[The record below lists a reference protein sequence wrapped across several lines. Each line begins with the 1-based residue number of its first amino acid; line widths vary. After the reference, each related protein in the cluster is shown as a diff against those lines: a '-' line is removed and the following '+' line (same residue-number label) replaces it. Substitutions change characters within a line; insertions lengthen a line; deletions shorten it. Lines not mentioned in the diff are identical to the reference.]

1 MFFIYPTHPINLIII
16 KKINPKNSHLCICQM
31 ADISAHQKIMDQY
44 FIIDFD
50 STFTQ
55 VEALDE
61 LARISLKNH
70 PDRELIYKQ
79 IEDLTNAS
87 MEGKLSFTQSL
98 ENRVKL
104 LQANREHLKQ
114 LVTHLKKK
122 VSTSFSRN
130 TIFFK
135 NHADEVLIVSGGFKE
150 FIIPVVTEYHIKN
163 ENIYA
168 NTFVFDEGGNIIG
181 YDRENPLSQEGGKVK
196 LLKELNLP
204 GEIFGIGDG
213 YSDFQLK
220 ESGMIKKFFAFTEN
234 IERKSVTEKADHI
247 TPSFDEFLYINKLP
261 RAISYPK
268 NRIKC
273 LVVGEVEEEALAQM
287 RKEGYN
293 IRQRDTIEEKY
304 LEEAGILF
312 CDEASQPTIEQL
324 QNAGRLKVIGI
335 FGKISNKKL
344 AEAACE
350 NGIIIFDDP
359 KHNPR
364 NDDFIPKR
372 VMAFMNEGKTH
383 TSCNFPDLQPPR
395 VNNAHRLI
403 HIHKNVPGILAK
415 INDVFARHNMNIVGE
430 FLVTNAQIGYVITDV
445 NTGYDTSVL
454 NELKAIEQTIKFR
467 LLY

>member
-1 MFFIYPTHPINLIII
+1 ME
-16 KKINPKNSHLCICQM
+16 
-31 ADISAHQKIMDQY
+31 QY

-70 PDRELIYKQ
+70 PDREKIYKQ

-87 MEGKLSFTQSL
+87 MEGRLSFTQSL
-98 ENRVKL
+98 EARVKL

-114 LVTHLKKK
+114 LITHLKKK

-135 NHADEVLIVSGGFKE
+135 NHQDTVLIVSGGFKE
-150 FIIPVVTEYHIKN
+150 FITPVVTEYHIKK

-168 NTFVFDEGGNIIG
+168 NTFEFDEEGNIVG
-181 YDRENPLSQEGGKVK
+181 YDRANPLSQEGGKVK
-196 LLKELNLP
+196 LLKELNLQ

-220 ESGMIKKFFAFTEN
+220 ESGMVDTFYAFTEN
-234 IERKSVTEKADHI
+234 VERKGVTAKADFV
-247 TPSFDEFLYINKLP
+247 TPSFDEFLYLNKMP

-273 LVVGEVEEEALAQM
+273 LVVGNIDEEALAQM

-293 IRQRDTIEEKY
+293 IRQKDHIQESY
-304 LEEAGILF
+304 LQEAGVLL
-312 CDEASQPTIEQL
+312 CDEANQPTPEQL
-324 QNAGRLKVIGI
+324 ENAGRLKVIGC
-335 FGKISNKKL
+335 FGKISSRKL
-344 AEAACE
+344 ADSACAA
-350 NGIIIFDDP
+350 GIIIFDDP
-359 KHNPR
+359 KENPR
-364 NDDFIPKR
+364 NVDFIPKR
-372 VMAFMNEGKTH
+372 VIAFMNEGKTH

-395 VNNAHRLI
+395 NNNAHRLI

-415 INDVFARHNMNIVGE
+415 INDVFARHNINIVGE

-445 NTGYDTSVL
+445 NTGYDTEVL
-454 NELKAIEQTIKFR
+454 NELKAIEHTIKFR

>member
-1 MFFIYPTHPINLIII
+1 
-16 KKINPKNSHLCICQM
+16 
-31 ADISAHQKIMDQY
+31 MDQY

-70 PDRELIYKQ
+70 PNRENIYKQ

-87 MEGKLSFTQSL
+87 MEGRLSFTQSL
-98 ENRVKL
+98 ESRVKL

-150 FIIPVVTEYHIKN
+150 FIIPVVTEYHIKK

-168 NTFVFDEGGNIIG
+168 NTFVFDADGNIIG

-196 LLKELNLP
+196 LLKELDLP

-234 IERKSVTEKADHI
+234 IERKSVAEKADHI

-273 LVVGEVEEEALAQM
+273 LVVGEVEEDALAQM
-287 RKEGYN
+287 KKEGYN
-293 IRQRDTIEEKY
+293 IRHRDSIDEKY

-312 CDEASQPTIEQL
+312 CDEAHQPTPEQL
-324 QNAGRLKVIGI
+324 QNAGRLKVIGV
-335 FGKISNKKL
+335 FGKISNRKL

-395 VNNAHRLI
+395 INNAHRLI

-415 INDVFARHNMNIVGE
+415 INEVFARHNINIVGE

-445 NTGYDTSVL
+445 NTGYDAEVL